1 MGQAAGPCCRARP
14 RSLAVANPGN
24 RQLMVTSPEM
34 LMLVS
39 VHRNT
44 FSLIPCHML
53 AAPQFRLPRALPQ
66 PQHLQ
71 GWGTHSLGQ
80 QCQHLTTLDKKKG
93 KGDFGSLKV
102 LVQALKACQEMV
114 LSVSEDRCFSSWAV
128 GRQSP
133 QDLGIIESCPMQ
145 PGSCHP
151 CWNRLPGQRW
161 KVEAPK
167 LARLH
172 P

>member
-1 MGQAAGPCCRARP
+1 MSLCTEIHSASSPAICWLLPSSGCPGPRH
-14 RSLAVANPGN
+14 SL
-24 RQLMVTSPEM
+24 R
-34 LMLVS
+34 
-39 VHRNT
+39 
-44 FSLIPCHML
+44 
-53 AAPQFRLPRALPQ
+53 
-66 PQHLQ
+66 HLQ

-114 LSVSEDRCFSSWAV
+114 LSVSEDRCYSSWAV

-133 QDLGIIESCPMQ
+133 QDLGIIESCSMQ

>member
-1 MGQAAGPCCRARP
+1 MSLCTEIHSASSPAICWLLPSSGCPGPFHSLSTCRDGAP
-14 RSLAVANPGN
+14 TALGSSAS
-24 RQLMVTSPEM
+24 TSP
-34 LMLVS
+34 
-39 VHRNT
+39 
-44 FSLIPCHML
+44 P
-53 AAPQFRLPRALPQ
+53 
-66 PQHLQ
+66 
-71 GWGTHSLGQ
+71 
-80 QCQHLTTLDKKKG
+80 LDNKKG

-102 LVQALKACQEMV
+102 LVQALKACQEVV